1 MKDTTKKE
9 GHTAIFD
16 AKAFCLFASPPCK
29 CGVHESPVRASS
41 KHAHTEKHEKSHNA
55 AICCLVNKHHS
66 KVLKGGHSSN
76 WDGRKGKFG
85 DKAGI
90 DLNCLHVVLD
100 FNLTDKTHLLHQQP
114 W

>member
-29 CGVHESPVRASS
+29 CGVHESPVGASS

-55 AICCLVNKHHS
+55 AQQS
-66 KVLKGGHSSN
+66 
-76 WDGRKGKFG
+76 
-85 DKAGI
+85 
-90 DLNCLHVVLD
+90 VVLSTSTRPKFLKVVTVQTGMD
-100 FNLTDKTHLLHQQP
+100 AKENLVTQEGLT
-114 W
+114 